1 MKPAGKKTAAEEG
14 TSKENP
20 KKGKKTAVDDGT
32 SAAQKTVTKEG
43 NASKEKPKKGRGRNM
58 LPKTPRSA
66 QKRKSTSSSGRG
78 RKKHKVFEI
87 EKQSFL

>member
-1 MKPAGKKTAAEEG
+1 MKPAANKTAAEE
-14 TSKENP
+14 
-20 KKGKKTAVDDGT
+20 GT

-43 NASKEKPKKGRGRNM
+43 NASKEKTKKQRRRNM

-66 QKRKSTSSSGRG
+66 QKSKSTSSSGRG
-78 RKKHKVFEI
+78 CKKHKVFEI